1 MELLLGF
8 LIWAGPLG
16 IVGGFILLMIK
27 KAEWKWPQ
35 VITAFIFAMLV
46 ASAAPAMPQAVNDG
60 LNGIV
65 QSASK

>member
-16 IVGGFILLMIK
+16 IMGGFILLMIK
-27 KAEWKWPQ
+27 KADWAWAQ
-35 VITAFIFAMLV
+35 LVAAFIFTMLV

-65 QSASK
+65 QSAIK